1 VRCLEMTKVS
11 SRNSKKIAGNIVSV
25 VGFLMILANALDY
38 VLGWDANLVPL
49 LIIGL
54 VLVAVGLGLS
64 TNR

>member
-1 VRCLEMTKVS
+1 MTKVS
-11 SRNSKKIAGNIVSV
+11 SRNSKRTTGNIVSA
-25 VGFLMILANALDY
+25 VGFLMILANAFDY

-54 VLVAVGLGLS
+54 VPVAVGFGLS

>member
-1 VRCLEMTKVS
+1 MTKVS

>member
-1 VRCLEMTKVS
+1 MTKVS
-11 SRNSKKIAGNIVSV
+11 GRNSKKTAGNIVSV